1 MKTKLLIIVLLF
13 SFSQIAYSQRVG
25 IKGGINIANLEFP
38 SGYNFG
44 DKVSAKDFNLIHVG
58 FVCENRIIGGL
69 YLNSGLFYTEKGYK
83 EHFTSDNGDI
93 TMLGWDKYQY
103 FELPFNLEMKTLVKN
118 KTSLFIQAGPYAGY
132 AFTGKS
138 YWYGETE
145 TINYDRAG
153 MNRYD
158 YGIGFGG
165 GIELGDLVLSVNY
178 QKGFANLSKNSDIE
192 FKNKVLQFSIAIMGG
207 NR

>member
-1 MKTKLLIIVLLF
+1 MKTKLLSILILI
-13 SFSQIAYSQRVG
+13 SFSQIAYSQRIG

-44 DKVSAKDFNLIHVG
+44 DNIAPADFNLIHVG
-58 FVCENRIIGGL
+58 FVCENKIIGGL
-69 YLNSGLFYTEKGYK
+69 YFNSGVFYTEKGYK
-83 EHFTSDNGDI
+83 ENFTGNGKV
-93 TMLGWDKYQY
+93 TLLGWDKYQY
-103 FELPFNLEMKTLVKN
+103 FEIPFNLEMKTLLKN

-138 YWYGETE
+138 YWYGESGI
-145 TINYDRAG
+145 INYDHLG

-158 YGIGFGG
+158 YGLGFGG

-178 QKGFANLSKNSDIE
+178 QKGFANLSKNSGSEI
-192 FKNKVLQFSIAIMGG
+192 KNKVLQFSIAIMGG
-207 NR
+207 AR